1 MKSLEDRKEDKER
14 QAFQEDIKY
23 FLSKQSFTV
32 HDFHERVLHGLKQK
46 SSFRMMLWGNDTE
59 IQVLEGQNKIC
70 SAMFDEEKNDPKG
83 MLTSEKKQEIAETTS
98 MQVSDVQD
106 VISKYFQ
113 MQNFHKYL
121 KLKEQRKEP
130 MPETRDELM
139 QMYRVE
145 KPAFLQ
151 PKMHKKSFSRKQLK
165 YTQRRHHT

>member
-1 MKSLEDRKEDKER
+1 M
-14 QAFQEDIKY
+14 I
-23 FLSKQSFTV
+23 
-32 HDFHERVLHGLKQK
+32 
-46 SSFRMMLWGNDTE
+46 WGNDTE